1 MNVILRVLI
10 KEYLTDLK
18 MQGGS
23 KQTIKSYSYYL
34 SKFIIF
40 IEANSLDFITL
51 SPAQARLYRNQIVE
65 DNLKPRTIN
74 KAISGL
80 KCFYDYLIEE
90 GIIIGNPIMTRRLRV
105 KEAKTLPQFMTAKE
119 LAIFKAWLPTIPQL
133 VSIGFLTMLATGMR
147 LGEVTAITC
156 RDLMQ
161 IPNGGYVIR
170 VRHGKGDIERYVPV
184 MDADVARSLVL
195 LKQYRLPEDLLIKVT
210 AGQYNYW
217 SAKCKKE
224 TGLAFYPHR
233 CRHTVGTQLL
243 QKGIALE
250 KVQDV
255 MGHQRISSTRHY
267 AKTAQEAILELAAK
281 ADRVKETRAVYN
293 YLLEKIF

>member
-1 MNVILRVLI
+1 
-10 KEYLTDLK
+10 
-18 MQGGS
+18 
-23 KQTIKSYSYYL
+23 
-34 SKFIIF
+34 
-40 IEANSLDFITL
+40 
-51 SPAQARLYRNQIVE
+51 
-65 DNLKPRTIN
+65 
-74 KAISGL
+74 
-80 KCFYDYLIEE
+80 
-90 GIIIGNPIMTRRLRV
+90 
-105 KEAKTLPQFMTAKE
+105 MTAKE
-119 LAIFKAWLPTIPQL
+119 LAVFKDWLPTIPKL

-147 LGEVTAITC
+147 LGEVTAVTC

-195 LKQYRLPEDLLIKVT
+195 LKQYRLPDDLLIVVT

-224 TGLAFYPHR
+224 TGLAFHPHR

-243 QKGIALE
+243 QKGIAID

-255 MGHQRISSTRHY
+255 LGHQSISSTRHY

-281 ADRVKETRAVYN
+281 ADKLKETRVLYRFW
-293 YLLEKIF
+293 LK